1 MRAKTYD
8 KESKNRKKKP
18 QQSRFFANINKINKT
33 LVILMKKIQINISN
47 EKRISQQ
54 NKSTLK

>member
-1 MRAKTYD
+1 MTKKAKTE
-8 KESKNRKKKP
+8 KKNLNKVGSS
-18 QQSRFFANINKINKT
+18 QKINKT